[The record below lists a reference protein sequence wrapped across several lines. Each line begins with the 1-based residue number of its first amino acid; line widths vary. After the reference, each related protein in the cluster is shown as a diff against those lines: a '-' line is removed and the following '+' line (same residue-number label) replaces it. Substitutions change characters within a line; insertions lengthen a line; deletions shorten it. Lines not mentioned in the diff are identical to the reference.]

1 MHKEDKFCT
10 LMSRDIL
17 SSSPYLVPG
26 LEFASPSGS
35 PLSSRRRLCYR
46 TPITVLNSKLAMASP
61 PEEVSKPKTVSR
73 SSPAPSQWEPPVTCV
88 QCGGELKDPHL
99 LACLHCVC
107 RECLPKA
114 VREDGRLKCPAPNCG
129 DCSTTWRQPDV
140 VDLPRCEKRA
150 RECVPVQCATVGRY
164 VEGRKIVRKVAGE
177 ERIACGH
184 PQCNAPGGEANVFC
198 STCGFFYC
206 NTCEISHKWM
216 ESVTGKHDV
225 KSVEAIRSG
234 SEECDAAHLCK
245 AVPLHCPRHKGEM
258 FKYHC
263 EVCDLLMCQ
272 ACTVSKDSPHCPA
285 YLSAEVPLPPQHQH
299 AMELAQKV
307 TACDKEQCRVARETA
322 ERWGTEVE
330 RKREEALRD
339 TRQSF
344 QAYRAML
351 DRREEQLCDKIRSVS
366 ETRKGNV
373 ADTIHLHRH
382 KEDTLSNKQA
392 MLSFLSTEGSP
403 HEVISYRRVVDA
415 GQPHRRSGAVMSRVM
430 KFLPKH
436 EAALQA
442 AIEGFAC
449 VEVGACP
456 ANSTLEPAPD
466 KVHWCSVNDP
476 IVFTLTTADGEKTP
490 CSVGGESVQA
500 FLRPRPPIPGPSIK
514 AAVNDEENGQYKVT
528 FDLTY
533 TGECELSVL
542 VNGVHIRGSPFVVE
556 LHSVTDVRLLTRDVK
571 TLCACRGTLQFSQQP
586 GSLGGV
592 AVAHNGCIFVSD
604 YSHHKIHV
612 FDAARKY
619 VKCFGQQG
627 AGNGQLRSPMS
638 VAISA
643 EGLLYV
649 ANNNGVDVMTTD
661 GAFVRRIGC
670 RAFATPWDVTVYN
683 GEVYVADTG
692 NNRVLVFSE
701 DGQFVRTIGSQGS
714 GPGQFSG
721 PTGVAVLPD
730 GELYVSDQLNGRVQV
745 LTLQGVYIREFGK
758 GQLNR
763 QLQLQ
768 LSNDKHVL
776 VADHDNHRVAIFDQ
790 DGTLVSS
797 FPCAKKPVG
806 LAVDVRGDLLVACW
820 SSLCVQ
826 VY

>member
-1 MHKEDKFCT
+1 
-10 LMSRDIL
+10 
-17 SSSPYLVPG
+17 
-26 LEFASPSGS
+26 
-35 PLSSRRRLCYR
+35 
-46 TPITVLNSKLAMASP
+46 MASP
-61 PEEVSKPKTVSR
+61 PEDASKPKTVSR
-73 SSPAPSQWEPPVTCV
+73 SPPAPSQWEPPVTCV

-99 LACLHCVC
+99 LACLHCLC
-107 RECLPKA
+107 RDCLPKA

-129 DCSTTWRQPDV
+129 DCSTTWRQPDIV
-140 VDLPRCEKRA
+140 ALPRCKERA

-164 VEGRKIVRKVAGE
+164 VEGRKIVRKVAGGE
-177 ERIACGH
+177 GIRCGY
-184 PQCNAPGGEANVFC
+184 PQCKDPGAEVIIFC
-198 STCGFFYC
+198 STCGLFFC
-206 NTCEISHKWM
+206 TTCEMGHKWLENM
-216 ESVTGKHDV
+216 TSKHDV

-234 SEECDAAHLCK
+234 SGECDVAHLCK
-245 AVPLHCPRHKGEM
+245 AVPLYCPRHKGEM

-272 ACTVSKDSPHCPA
+272 ACTVAKDSPHCPT
-285 YLSAEVPLPPQHQH
+285 YLNAEVPLPPQHQH

-307 TACDKEQCRVARETA
+307 AACDKEQCRFARETA
-322 ERWGTEVE
+322 EGWGTDME

-366 ETRKGNV
+366 ETRKENV
-373 ADTIHLHRH
+373 TDTICLYRH

-415 GQPHRRSGAVMSRVM
+415 GQPHRRSGAVVSRVM
-430 KFLPKH
+430 QFLPKH
-436 EAALQA
+436 EAALRA

-449 VEVGACP
+449 VEVGACS
-456 ANSTLEPAPD
+456 ANSILEPTPD
-466 KVHWCSVNDP
+466 QVRRCSDNDP
-476 IVFTLTTADGEKTP
+476 IVFTLTTADSEKTP
-490 CSVGGESVQA
+490 CSIGGESVQA

-514 AAVNDEENGQYKVT
+514 AAINDEENGQYMVT

-542 VNGVHIRGSPFVVE
+542 VNGVHIWGSPFVVE

-571 TLCACRGTLQFSQQP
+571 TLGACKGKLQFPQQP
-586 GSLGGV
+586 GCLGGV
-592 AVAHNGCIFVSD
+592 AVAPSGTIYVSD
-604 YSHHKIHV
+604 YNNHKIHV

-627 AGNGQLRSPMS
+627 AGNGQLQSPRS
-638 VAISA
+638 VAITT

-661 GAFVRRIGC
+661 GAYVKRIGSG
-670 RAFATPWDVTVYN
+670 TLNQPWDVTVYN
-683 GEVYVADTG
+683 GEVFVADSG
-692 NNRVLVFSE
+692 NSRVAVFSQ
-701 DGQFVRTIGSQGS
+701 DGQLVRTLGSAGS
-714 GPGQFSG
+714 GPGQFSD
-721 PTGVAVLPD
+721 PRAVAVSPD
-730 GELYVSDQLNGRVQV
+730 GELYVSDDSKRRVQV

-758 GQLNR
+758 RL
-763 QLQLQ
+763 
-768 LSNDKHVL
+768 LSNQNRLMFSSDKHVL
-776 VADHDNHRVAIFDQ
+776 VADFGNHRVAVFNK

-797 FPCAKKPVG
+797 LPCANYPVG
-806 LAVDVRGDLLVACW
+806 LAVDQRGDLLVACW

-826 VY
+826 IY